1 MSKYEALHAE
11 FTEALARLE
20 ESLRQEKTEFMRD
33 SAIKRFELFF
43 DLSWK
48 LVKTWLEEKRAV
60 ACASPVTCF
69 REAYA
74 QKLFDD
80 YDETWNRIV
89 KMRNNAAHTYNLRL
103 AEQVY
108 ENLPGALG
116 AFRQLA
122 RAIEKNP

>member
-1 MSKYEALHAE
+1 MSKYETLQAE
-11 FTEALARLE
+11 FNEALMRLE

-33 SAIKRFELFF
+33 SAIVRFALVF

-48 LVKTWLEEKRAV
+48 LIKIWLEEKRAIS
-60 ACASPVTCF
+60 CASPVTCF

-89 KMRNNAAHTYNLRL
+89 KMRNNAAHTYNLKL

-108 ENLPGALG
+108 GKLPEVLAV
-116 AFRQLA
+116 FRQLA
-122 RAIEKNP
+122 QAIEKNS